1 MATLHVRNFP
11 EDMHTALSKR
21 ARIEGRSLSAEVI
34 ALLDIALRQSARPQG
49 QILAAIAARHRY
61 NPRAKGAPDSSELL
75 REDRS
80 R

>member
-11 EDMHTALSKR
+11 EDMHTELSKR
-21 ARIEGRSLSAEVI
+21 ARIEGRSLGAEVI

-49 QILAAIAARHRY
+49 QILAAIAARHRF
-61 NPRAKGAPDSSELL
+61 NPRAKGAPVSLELL